1 MKHKKLKGKAYIK
14 AKSEKKRSLEVIND
28 HSYIRGAFS
37 ARFTSLKNM
46 EVICTLCNRSFA
58 NKHSLSNHKYRFH
71 STDPRAIESLEHRDV
86 QGSSDMEE
94 GSKRTDLDLK
104 NRKEQKLKKAGGFIS
119 EKPICPLCYK
129 SFGTK
134 HSLSTHKYRYHSKNF
149 IRYRN
154 YTGSRNLKSLKRKKR
169 TEGIFKDL
177 LWIYELF
184 MEKDFKELDQS
195 INELRNAASAI
206 LLVFKY
212 EEQEPKEKHLL
223 RDLTETSIS
232 KGRDLLKQYY
242 MNLKNVFMDLDR
254 DKIIKLF
261 KDIQNEVIILD
272 PIVSKYK

>member
-1 MKHKKLKGKAYIK
+1 
-14 AKSEKKRSLEVIND
+14 
-28 HSYIRGAFS
+28 
-37 ARFTSLKNM
+37 
-46 EVICTLCNRSFA
+46 
-58 NKHSLSNHKYRFH
+58 
-71 STDPRAIESLEHRDV
+71 
-86 QGSSDMEE
+86 
-94 GSKRTDLDLK
+94 
-104 NRKEQKLKKAGGFIS
+104 
-119 EKPICPLCYK
+119 
-129 SFGTK
+129 
-134 HSLSTHKYRYHSKNF
+134 
-149 IRYRN
+149 
-154 YTGSRNLKSLKRKKR
+154 
-169 TEGIFKDL
+169 
-177 LWIYELF
+177 